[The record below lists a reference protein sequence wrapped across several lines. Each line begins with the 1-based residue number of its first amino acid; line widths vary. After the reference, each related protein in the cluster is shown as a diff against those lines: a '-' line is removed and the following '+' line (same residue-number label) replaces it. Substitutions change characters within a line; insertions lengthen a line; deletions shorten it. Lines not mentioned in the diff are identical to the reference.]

1 MRPGLG
7 LSVGPVSS
15 AARVG
20 RRSLTTT
27 TVNPAN
33 ASKITANA
41 QNTWL
46 RLAAASRGSARLRLA
61 SEEGAAT
68 LHEQRVEG
76 LLDRLTHL
84 IDDVEH
90 DHRVVDDT
98 GTEFVWMIH
107 LLGSG
112 IMPSGPNHGN
122 SGVIGK
128 YGTPSARASAGALAI
143 SG

>member
-20 RRSLTTT
+20 RRTLTTT

-41 QNTWL
+41 QNTSL
-46 RLAAASRGSARLRLA
+46 RLAAASRRSARLRFAL
-61 SEEGAAT
+61 EEGAAA
-68 LHEQRVEG
+68 LHEQRVKG

-84 IDDVEH
+84 IGDVEH
-90 DHRVVDDT
+90 DHRIVGGT
-98 GTEFVWMIH
+98 GTEFV
-107 LLGSG
+107 G
-112 IMPSGPNHGN
+112 
-122 SGVIGK
+122 
-128 YGTPSARASAGALAI
+128 RDCLAELDDP
-143 SG
+143 GR